1 MTRMADPERPRDD
14 SDYDDER
21 FEDEGRR
28 SIFSALW
35 FRAILVVIVL
45 GVVAAVAVPYV
56 LELANQPA
64 PKTSAISKPETS
76 PPPVAPPAPPIAS
89 TPPPPATDKPADKP
103 AAMDK
108 PSTSE
113 PPAAAPMP
121 TPPAEKPA
129 GAPRKSEGSKSAT
142 AAGKS
147 SAAKDQIAKE
157 SAKEPPAPA
166 PRAPRVSGAP
176 SPTGPASGYFVQ
188 VGAFKNP
195 DTAKKLAVRLREQ
208 KYSVEETSAAG
219 VAAPSRPAAP
229 SAPPASAA
237 ASDRYDVYISG
248 GTPADINAK
257 LSTRGLNAEPA
268 SGGVVVRPSLPLRDA
283 VALSKDLAVDGL
295 KVQVRRAAGGSAPV
309 PATPPATA
317 SAATSDGTLYRVRV
331 GPFDDKTAATSTLRE
346 LEQKGYT
353 PFIARG
359 GQ

>member
-14 SDYDDER
+14 NEYDDER

-45 GVVAAVAVPYV
+45 GVIAAVAVPYV

-64 PKTSAISKPETS
+64 PKTAVIGKPET
-76 PPPVAPPAPPIAS
+76 PPTPVAPPAPPVAS
-89 TPPPPATDKPADKP
+89 TPPPAPPAADRPADKP
-103 AAMDK
+103 VAMDK

-113 PPAAAPMP
+113 APPM
-121 TPPAEKPA
+121 TPEEKSA
-129 GAPRKSEGSKSAT
+129 GAPRKSETSKSAAT
-142 AAGKS
+142 GRS
-147 SAAKDQIAKE
+147 SAAKDQLARE
-157 SAKEPPAPA
+157 SAKEQPAPA
-166 PRAPRVSGAP
+166 PRAAAAP
-176 SPTGPASGYFVQ
+176 SPTGPTSGYFVQ
-188 VGAFKNP
+188 VGAFRNP
-195 DTAKKLAVRLREQ
+195 DTARKLAGRLREQ
-208 KYSVEETSAAG
+208 KYNVEESSAVG
-219 VAAPSRPAAP
+219 AAVPARPAAP
-229 SAPPASAA
+229 SAPTASAA

-257 LSTRGLNAEPA
+257 LSSRGLNAEPA
-268 SGGVVVRPSLPLRDA
+268 ASGVVVKPSLPLRDA

-295 KVQVRRAAGGSAPV
+295 KVQVRRAAAGSTPAPAV
-309 PATPPATA
+309 PPASA
-317 SAATSDGTLYRVRV
+317 SANTSDGTLYRVRV

>member
-89 TPPPPATDKPADKP
+89 TPPPATEKPADKP

-108 PSTSE
+108 PSE

-129 GAPRKSEGSKSAT
+129 GAPRKSEGSKS
-142 AAGKS
+142 GKS
-147 SAAKDQIAKE
+147 SAAKDQIARE
-157 SAKEPPAPA
+157 SAKEQPAPA
-166 PRAPRVSGAP
+166 PRTSAAP

-195 DTAKKLAVRLREQ
+195 DTARKLAVRLREQ
-208 KYSVEETSAAG
+208 KYNVEETSAAG

-268 SGGVVVRPSLPLRDA
+268 SGGVVVKPSLPLRDA

-295 KVQVRRAAGGSAPV
+295 KVQVRRAAGGSAPA
-309 PATPPATA
+309 PAAPPAAA

>member
-14 SDYDDER
+14 SEYDDER

-64 PKTSAISKPETS
+64 PKTTAISKPESS
-76 PPPVAPPAPPIAS
+76 PPPVAPPVAS
-89 TPPPPATDKPADKP
+89 TPPPAPSAPEKSADKP
-103 AAMDK
+103 ASTDK
-108 PSTSE
+108 PSMSDA
-113 PPAAAPMP
+113 PPAAPMP

-129 GAPRKSEGSKSAT
+129 GAPRKSEGSKSV
-142 AAGKS
+142 
-147 SAAKDQIAKE
+147 AKE
-157 SAKEPPAPA
+157 QPAPA
-166 PRAPRVSGAP
+166 PRAPRTSAAP

-195 DTAKKLAVRLREQ
+195 DTARKLAVRLREQ
-208 KYSVEETSAAG
+208 KYTVEETSAA
-219 VAAPSRPAAP
+219 VAAAPSRPAAP

-257 LSTRGLNAEPA
+257 LSSRGLNAEPA
-268 SGGVVVRPSLPLRDA
+268 AGGVVVKPSLPLRDA

-295 KVQVRRAAGGSAPV
+295 KVQVRRAAAGSAPA
-309 PATPPATA
+309 PAAPPA

-331 GPFDDKTAATSTLRE
+331 GPFDDKAAATSTLRE